1 MKPIVIVALL
11 AVGGILAWNNI
22 PALRTAF
29 SKAKDSAT
37 SWSVE
42 DRKEDPIGYVKYARG
57 KLESN
62 IAKYEAVLGEVNGM
76 KKANA
81 DKAAEFANKEK
92 AATDFTNDAKER
104 FATANANNEWPITWM
119 ENTYTKDQFITQVN
133 TWLAE
138 KSNASKQIASY
149 QANVDSIT
157 AKSTEI
163 RNTIQ
168 DLKGKVDDL
177 NAKEANLKVA
187 SLTEADTQLLADVD
201 ALLNNT
207 TEKLAGDPIRGLDE
221 AMAMKAK
228 SDADAAAKAD
238 KDAATS
244 AALDFLNS

>member
-1 MKPIVIVALL
+1 MKPIIIVALL
-11 AVGGILAWNNI
+11 AVGGILAWNNV

-42 DRKEDPIGYVKYARG
+42 DRKEDPAGYVKFARG

-62 IAKYEAVLGEVNGM
+62 ITRYETVLGEVTGM
-76 KKANA
+76 KTENAN
-81 DKAAEFANKEK
+81 KAAEFAAKEK
-92 AATDFTNDAKER
+92 AATDFTNEAKER

-119 ENTYTKDQFITQVN
+119 EESYTEGQFVAQVN

-149 QANVDSIT
+149 QTNVDNIT

-168 DLKGKVDDL
+168 NLKGKVDDL

-207 TEKLAGDPIRGLDE
+207 NEKLAGDPIRSIGE
-221 AMAMKAK
+221 MMASKAK
-228 SDADAAAKAD
+228 TEAEAATTAE
-238 KDAATS
+238 KDAANA